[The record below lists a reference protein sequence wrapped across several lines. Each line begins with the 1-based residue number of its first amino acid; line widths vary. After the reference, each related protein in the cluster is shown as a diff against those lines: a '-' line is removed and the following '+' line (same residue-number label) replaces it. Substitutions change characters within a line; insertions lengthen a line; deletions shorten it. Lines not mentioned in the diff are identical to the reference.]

1 MERLRRIWH
10 NIRYRCY
17 TPTCPF
23 YDRYGGRGI
32 KLYEPWNDYEVFKQW
47 SLEHGYREGL
57 CIDRIDNDGDYEPTN
72 CQWITIGENTAKA
85 NALYVRR
92 KPNSGKLYYGK
103 SPSGEIYYFDNASQ
117 FVRDNPHLGLNAGCI
132 RAVARGEK
140 KSHYNWSFGYVD

>member
-1 MERLRRIWH
+1 MERI
-10 NIRYRCY
+10 
-17 TPTCPF
+17 
-23 YDRYGGRGI
+23 
-32 KLYEPWNDYEVFKQW
+32 Q
-47 SLEHGYREGL
+47 
-57 CIDRIDNDGDYEPTN
+57 
-72 CQWITIGENTAKA
+72 QKA

-92 KPNSGKLYYGK
+92 KPNSGKSYYGK